1 LGAEPV
7 LLRNMLL
14 WQGLQVVLLSVPVGV
29 GVALVMGRI
38 MRGLLA
44 GVSGRDP
51 VVFVAVPAAVTVA
64 ALLAV
69 WLPVRAAVDTDPA
82 TVLRST

>member
-1 LGAEPV
+1 
-7 LLRNMLL
+7 
-14 WQGLQVVLLSVPVGV
+14 
-29 GVALVMGRI
+29 
-38 MRGLLA
+38 MRGLLV

-51 VVFVAVPAAVTVA
+51 VVFVAVPAVVMVT

-69 WLPVRAAVDTDPA
+69 WLPVRAAVGTDPA